1 MGVSS
6 LQSNWTV
13 KEQAPAAEWMSLAEY
28 LELCRSADLRPM
40 IGVNYNCHNY
50 QKCDVPRNE
59 SIARAVRQVQFVVKA
74 GFPGAL
80 WCECPP
86 RHSGK
91 LAKTHKEWLGVSRY
105 IGNED
110 GAPQHAELIG
120 AHARAM
126 KAVDPT
132 LQAFWNDN
140 ALSPEHLTAFL
151 KATGDVM
158 GGAEFHGKWPFGGS
172 PGLPPRSWQQ
182 YLAEVPLL
190 EHKSRQSWRQKIGE
204 LRATLKTLGREDFFL
219 ANNEYGLGK
228 GSAFAG

>member
-1 MGVSS
+1 MKCV
-6 LQSNWTV
+6 
-13 KEQAPAAEWMSLAEY
+13 EQ
-28 LELCRSADLRPM
+28 
-40 IGVNYNCHNY
+40 YNCHNY

-86 RHSGK
+86 QRKAG
-91 LAKTHKEWLGVSRY
+91 KTHKEWWGVSRY

-158 GGAEFHGKWPFGGS
+158 DGAECKIVDAFSICRAVRLANPKSITVAVHGKWPFGGS

-182 YLAEVPLL
+182 YLTEVPLL